1 MPTIGALLKQ
11 EIVRLSRRE
20 ARKELR
26 GTKSVSAQH
35 RAYIAAL
42 KRRVAVL
49 ERQVAVFGRA
59 ASARPQ
65 EAPEAGAPAKVRFVA
80 KGLRSHRARLG
91 LSAAEYGRLAGVSA
105 QSVYNWELGHATPRP
120 AQTKALAALRVVG
133 KREAR
138 RRLEP
143 SRDKR
148 QVRQAA
154 VTR

>member
-1 MPTIGALLKQ
+1 MLTIGALLKQ

-20 ARKELR
+20 VRKELH

-35 RAYIAAL
+35 RGYIAAL
-42 KRRVAVL
+42 KRRVAGL
-49 ERQVAVFGRA
+49 ERQVAVLERA

-65 EAPEAGAPAKVRFVA
+65 AAPEAGGTAKVRFVA
-80 KGLRSHRARLG
+80 KGLRSHRSRLG

-120 AQTKALAALRVVG
+120 AQVKALAALRVVG

-143 SRDKR
+143 SRAKR
-148 QVRQAA
+148 QAR
-154 VTR
+154 